1 MPYKKTDLVTV
12 VSDLVAAYVGNN
24 SVRPTDVPDLIMRV
38 HEAVTRIDQGEIIEP
53 VQPPVPA
60 VPLRK
65 SVTSTYIVC
74 LEDGRKFKSL
84 RRHLKARYGMT
95 PDEYRAKWGL
105 PANYP
110 MVAPDYAQA
119 RSKLAKEIGL
129 GRKRRINS
137 PLRRRTK

>member
-1 MPYKKTDLVTV
+1 MPYKKTDLVTI

-53 VQPPVPA
+53 IQPPIPA
-60 VPLRK
+60 VPPRK

-105 PANYP
+105 PADYP

-137 PLRRRTK
+137 PLRRRNK

>member
-1 MPYKKTDLVTV
+1 MPYKKTDLVTI

-137 PLRRRTK
+137 PLR